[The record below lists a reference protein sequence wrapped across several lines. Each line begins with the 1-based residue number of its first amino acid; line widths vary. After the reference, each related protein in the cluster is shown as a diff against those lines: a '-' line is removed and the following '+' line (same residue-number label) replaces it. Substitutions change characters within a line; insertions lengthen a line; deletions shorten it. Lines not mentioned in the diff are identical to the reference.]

1 MVIKETYDLKSPW
14 NRRFDTEYIYDAKTL
29 KSMNIAKF
37 LVLGLAVGG
46 MLFTCTMAKGNL
58 TNKLHIF
65 ALVKKKGSKEET
77 HESQRDNKDSEM
89 LSFTESPD

>member
-1 MVIKETYDLKSPW
+1 
-14 NRRFDTEYIYDAKTL
+14 
-29 KSMNIAKF
+29 MNIAKF

-58 TNKLHIF
+58 KNKIDTF

-77 HESQRDNKDSEM
+77 HESQRDSYDSDM
-89 LSFTESPD
+89 LSSNKSPEQLIEDPLNMKSLNMDQGADINTNT